1 MKLQLR
7 YKDYGTSEMGYPYLE
22 DEVWWEKEVSCQTE
36 LESAKQELYA
46 YVRKEFSIDWLVD
59 SLEEKSE
66 KSYTLNHLRCEV
78 VNFGSVI
85 ESWILNKQEFSFNQ
99 DVVEVLE

>member
-22 DEVWWEKEVSCQTE
+22 DEVWWSKECADQTSLE
-36 LESAKQELYA
+36 LAKAELKSYML
-46 YVRKEFSIDWLVD
+46 KEFSIDWYND

-66 KSYTLNHLRCEV
+66 KSYTLNHLTCEV
-78 VNFGSVI
+78 VFMGNTI
-85 ESWILNKQEFSFNQ
+85 DSWQFSKDEFIFNR
-99 DVVEVLE
+99 DVVEVL